1 MTYVNF
7 HVIDAATSYNAF
19 IDRPWL
25 HENGFVPSTL
35 HQCIKYKD
43 MLGDIITIF
52 AHKKPFTIAES
63 FYADV
68 KFYFEPIDK
77 VSKPKSTL
85 PLEQNIPKIEDGES

>member
-1 MTYVNF
+1 
-7 HVIDAATSYNAF
+7 
-19 IDRPWL
+19 
-25 HENGFVPSTL
+25 
-35 HQCIKYKD
+35 